1 LGLFLSGY
9 CSGKPWKKVS
19 SEIIELRDTSE
30 DNENMVTQATETTEE
45 IVDKRR
51 WVEGR
56 VLANRH
62 WTEQL
67 YSLQVDASVEPFEA
81 GQFGRL
87 GLLINNELVAR
98 SYSFVNPPQET
109 HLEFYSITVPGG
121 LLSNRLAQLEPGDT
135 LWVSR
140 RAAGFLTLSQIQEAP
155 NLWLLSTGT
164 AIGPFLSILKTEEV
178 WQRFS
183 RIVLA
188 HSVRTA
194 QELTY
199 QHIIQGICEQH
210 PKQFTML
217 PLVSRE
223 EYQGTIHGRI
233 TTAIADG
240 RLEKTTGLTITPES
254 SQVMLCGNPDMV
266 RDTTALLKERGLTE
280 NRRRSPGQISVER
293 YW

>member
-1 LGLFLSGY
+1 
-9 CSGKPWKKVS
+9 
-19 SEIIELRDTSE
+19 
-30 DNENMVTQATETTEE
+30 MVTQVTETPEE
-45 IVDKRR
+45 IIDKRR

-56 VLANRH
+56 ILANHH
-62 WTEQL
+62 WTKQL
-67 YSLQVDASVEPFEA
+67 YSLQVDAPIEPFEA

-87 GLLINNELVAR
+87 GLVINNELVAR
-98 SYSFVNPPQET
+98 SYSFVNPPQEA
-109 HLEFYSITVPGG
+109 HLEFYSIIVPNG
-121 LLSNRLAQLEPGDT
+121 LLSNKLAQLEPGDT

-140 RAAGFLTLSQIQEAP
+140 RAAGFLTLSQIRDAL

-188 HSVRTA
+188 HSVRTG
-194 QELTY
+194 QELNY
-199 QHIIQGICEQH
+199 QNVIQAIGEQH
-210 PKQFTML
+210 PQQFTML
-217 PLVSRE
+217 SLVSRE
-223 EYQGTIHGRI
+223 KYQGATHGRI

-240 RLEKTTGLTITPES
+240 RLEAHTGLTITPES

>member
-1 LGLFLSGY
+1 MA
-9 CSGKPWKKVS
+9 
-19 SEIIELRDTSE
+19 TQ
-30 DNENMVTQATETTEE
+30 VTKTPKEE
-45 IVDKRR
+45 IVDRHK

-67 YSLQVDASVEPFEA
+67 YSLQVDAPVEPFEA

-87 GLLINNELVAR
+87 GLVINDEFVAR
-98 SYSFVNPPQET
+98 SYSFVNPPQEPP
-109 HLEFYSITVPGG
+109 LEFYSITVPGG
-121 LLSNRLAQLEPGDT
+121 LLSNRLAKLEPGDT
-135 LWVSR
+135 VWVSR
-140 RAAGFLTLSQIQEAP
+140 KAAGFLTLSQIQNAP

-164 AIGPFLSILKTEEV
+164 AVGPFLSLLKTEEL
-178 WQRFS
+178 WQQFS
-183 RIVLA
+183 HVVLA

-199 QHIIQGICEQH
+199 QDVIQAICEQH
-210 PKQFTML
+210 PQRFTMI

-223 EYQGTIHGRI
+223 EYQGAIHGRI

-240 RLEKTTGLTITPES
+240 RMEQKTGLTITPEL

>member
-1 LGLFLSGY
+1 M
-9 CSGKPWKKVS
+9 P
-19 SEIIELRDTSE
+19 TP
-30 DNENMVTQATETTEE
+30 TTETPKTKAS
-45 IVDKRR
+45 IDPRR

-56 VLANRH
+56 VIANHH

-67 YSLQVDASVEPFEA
+67 YSLRVEAPVEPFEA

-87 GLLINNELVAR
+87 GLVIDDEFVAR
-98 SYSFVNPPQET
+98 SYSFVNSPQENY
-109 HLEFYSITVPGG
+109 LEFYSITVPDGP
-121 LLSNRLAQLEPGDT
+121 LSNRLVKLEPNDPV
-135 LWVSR
+135 WVSR
-140 RAAGFLTLSQIQEAP
+140 KAAGFLTLSQIQTTD
-155 NLWLLSTGT
+155 NLWMLSTGT
-164 AIGPFLSILKTEEV
+164 AIGPFLSILQTEEP

-194 QELTY
+194 EELTY
-199 QHIIQGICEQH
+199 QDLIETLRQQH
-210 PKQFTML
+210 PQQFTMV

-223 EYQGTIHGRI
+223 GYEGAIRGRI

-240 RLEKTTGLTITPES
+240 RMAQYTGLTIEAGS

-266 RDTTALLKERGLTE
+266 RDTTALLKERGLKE
-280 NRRRSPGQISVER
+280 NRRRDPGQISVER